1 MLISNLAALPLSF
14 VLVLRWRPQVREKNL
29 ILDFLIHFHIFRTE
43 KAQCCSLH
51 VDSEHCDPCW
61 RSHRHHRHRA
71 YGPGG
76 DPGIRGCQNPRFLS
90 NERYNLQHLMK
101 YLLWWWQRTIFLTED
116 NDGIRIMKYINT
128 PQAGGAHILAIGVLQ
143 GLAAGTLL
151 YITFYEVL
159 LQFFW
164 WRFSMRSMRSYNNL
178 CIEDLHNATEPS
190 SRITFSCSRQ
200 NKASC
205 NL

>member
-14 VLVLRWRPQVREKNL
+14 VLVPRWRPQVREKDF

-76 DPGIRGCQNPRFLS
+76 DPGIRGYQNPTLLS
-90 NERYNLQHLMK
+90 NECYNSQHLMK
-101 YLLWWWQRTIFLTED
+101 YLLWWWQRTIFLTKD

-151 YITFYEVL
+151 YITFYEVFL
-159 LQFFW
+159 KSLW
-164 WRFSMRSMRSYNNL
+164 
-178 CIEDLHNATEPS
+178 
-190 SRITFSCSRQ
+190 
-200 NKASC
+200 
-205 NL
+205 